1 MVEFQD
7 YVHKPTQQLRQS
19 LIYSGRK
26 KVRGVD
32 GRQLVLVPNFRTF
45 TEAFSSNR
53 ASLLIVTSLD
63 EKIRIRKVVLR
74 NLDTGIDREI
84 DLKFSRG
91 NLAPIEGTKYSV
103 RSLVLIDKNDRFIPE
118 FNTAEKLELIITY
131 DVGNDESR
139 KESMLI
145 KRITKKDFAWPT

>member
-1 MVEFQD
+1 M
-7 YVHKPTQQLRQS
+7 
-19 LIYSGRK
+19 
-26 KVRGVD
+26 
-32 GRQLVLVPNFRTF
+32 
-45 TEAFSSNR
+45 
-53 ASLLIVTSLD
+53 
-63 EKIRIRKVVLR
+63 VLR